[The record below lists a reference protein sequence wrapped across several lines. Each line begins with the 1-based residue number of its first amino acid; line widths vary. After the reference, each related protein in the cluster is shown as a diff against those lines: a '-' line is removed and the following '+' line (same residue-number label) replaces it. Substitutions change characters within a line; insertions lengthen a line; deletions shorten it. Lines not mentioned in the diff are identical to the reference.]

1 MVLISRGVFSKA
13 LGMNDLYLTVIA
25 MGISIPLILGTAIF
39 FLKKQER

>member
-1 MVLISRGVFSKA
+1 
-13 LGMNDLYLTVIA
+13 MNDLYLTVIA